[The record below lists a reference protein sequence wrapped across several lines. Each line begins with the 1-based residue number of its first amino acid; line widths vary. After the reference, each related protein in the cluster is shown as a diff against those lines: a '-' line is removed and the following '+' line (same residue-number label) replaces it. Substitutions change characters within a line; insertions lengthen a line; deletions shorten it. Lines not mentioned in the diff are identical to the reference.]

1 MNQQPTPQP
10 ETTKRK
16 RPRVFH
22 YSLPDRGDELIHTL
36 CGVTFPKRKAIYSRD
51 VASGANSTEEQRPH
65 VRCEPCYLMWQL
77 ERELG
82 GLKCPGFCS

>member
-22 YSLPDRGDELIHTL
+22 FPLPDRGDELIHTL
-36 CGVTFPKRKAIYSRD
+36 CGFTFPKRKAIYARD
-51 VASGANSTEEQRPH
+51 VASAAGTTGEQRPQ
-65 VRCEPCYLMWQL
+65 VRCEPCYTLWRL
-77 ERELG
+77 DRELDG
-82 GLKCPGFCS
+82 